1 MHVRV
6 NAATSVD
13 GKLSTRE
20 RTQFAISGAEDFAR
34 VDELRADFDAVM
46 VGVGTVLADDP
57 SLTLKD
63 AALAT
68 ARESRGES
76 PQPARVVADSQA
88 RTPTDASV
96 LGPDADTYVLV
107 SENAQQ
113 SRVRELERAGAHC
126 VVAGNERVALPDAL
140 AKLEADGVE
149 RVMVEGGGELLFS
162 LFADDLVD
170 ALSVFVGSMVVGG
183 RDAPTLVDGDGFTDD
198 FPRLS
203 LTDADRLDDGVLL
216 TYDVLGRDGGD

>member
-6 NAATSVD
+6 NAATSAD

-20 RTQFAISGAEDFAR
+20 RTQFAISGAEDFER

-57 SLTLKD
+57 SLTLKSGD
-63 AALAT
+63 LVAD
-68 ARESRGES
+68 REDRGES
-76 PQPARVVADSQA
+76 GQPARVVADSQA

-107 SENAQQ
+107 SENAPQ
-113 SRVRELERAGAHC
+113 SRVRELERAGAQC
-126 VVAGNERVALPDAL
+126 VVAGEDRVDLPSAF
-140 AKLEADGVE
+140 AKLESEGVS

-170 ALSVFVGSMVVGG
+170 ALSVFVGSLVIGG
-183 RDAPTLVDGDGFTDD
+183 RDAPTLVDGEGFTENV
-198 FPRLS
+198 PRLD
-203 LTDADRLDDGVLL
+203 LEEVERLDDGVLL
-216 TYDVLGRDGGD
+216 TYDVLGRDATE